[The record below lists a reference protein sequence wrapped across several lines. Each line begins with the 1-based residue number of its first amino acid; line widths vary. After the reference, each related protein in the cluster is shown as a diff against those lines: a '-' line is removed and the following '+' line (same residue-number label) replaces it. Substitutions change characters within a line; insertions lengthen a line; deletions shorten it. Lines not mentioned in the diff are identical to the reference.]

1 MVDKLVI
8 DEFICGMGVGV
19 LIFGIVI
26 KKCKVKKEVLFVFCI
41 ILVQG
46 LNCQICCMCEYF
58 GYEVMKFECMWI
70 MNVSLMGIFLGE
82 WCDLIDDE
90 LIDLFKLIENFF
102 FEVKLKVR
110 LKVKVVI
117 FGIKCLVV
125 KMENSNDKGCL
136 VGNGKCFIQLGCKK
150 KGC

>member
-1 MVDKLVI
+1 
-8 DEFICGMGVGV
+8 
-19 LIFGIVI
+19 
-26 KKCKVKKEVLFVFCI
+26 
-41 ILVQG
+41 
-46 LNCQICCMCEYF
+46 MCEYF

-136 VGNGKCFIQLGCKK
+136 VGNGKCFI
-150 KGC
+150 

>member
-1 MVDKLVI
+1 MS
-8 DEFICGMGVGV
+8 VGV

-46 LNCQICCMCEYF
+46 LNCQIWCMCEYF
-58 GYEVMKFECMWI
+58 GYEVKKLECMCI
-70 MNVSLMGIFLGE
+70 MNVSLSGISLGE

-90 LIDLFKLIENFF
+90 LIDFFKLIENFF
-102 FEVKLKVR
+102 FEVKF
-110 LKVKVVI
+110 KVKVKLKIV
-117 FGIKCLVV
+117 GIKCLVV
-125 KMENSNDKGCL
+125 KMEKMVEKGGCL
-136 VGNGKCFIQLGCKK
+136 VFNGKCFILLGCKK